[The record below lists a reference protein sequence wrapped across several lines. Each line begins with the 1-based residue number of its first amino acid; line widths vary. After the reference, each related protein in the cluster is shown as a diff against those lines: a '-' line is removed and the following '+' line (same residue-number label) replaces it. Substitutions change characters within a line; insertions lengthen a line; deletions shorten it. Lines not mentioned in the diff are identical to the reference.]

1 MSLKRYETRI
11 SRMHRSASLRA
22 HQSLALAGSTHQS
35 SARACQSLV
44 ALDVDKRVS
53 RAIKTPRPRPA
64 ARGGAISVN
73 VAPNTALLV
82 CGSDHNDEIS
92 SMLTPFL
99 LRVPLPDAEP
109 AAAASVS

>member
-1 MSLKRYETRI
+1 MRLPEVRT
-11 SRMHRSASLRA
+11 ASYAIVARTV
-22 HQSLALAGSTHQS
+22 LAWGGIGEDHEPEE
-35 SARACQSLV
+35 SLV

-99 LRVPLPDAEP
+99 LRVPLPEAEP